1 MTLALRL
8 GRTLEELGRTMT
20 AMEWSLWLEL
30 YEQYPWDGDW
40 LQTGIISAMI
50 ANYAGKILPEGE
62 KVLPS
67 EFMPPWNK
75 VVEEPDPLEFF
86 AQFK

>member
-20 AMEWSLWLEL
+20 ALEWSMWLEL
-30 YEQYPWDGDW
+30 YEEHPWDGDW
-40 LQTGIISAMI
+40 LHTGIICAMI

-62 KVLPS
+62 KVYPS
-67 EFMPPWNK
+67 EFMPPWKK
-75 VVEEPDPLEFF
+75 VVEEPDPLVFF